1 MRDRFAEVTTDGKTL
16 DGFIKDRT
24 APRSM
29 PPGYQQIDDS
39 ANRACGWSSTASRI
53 VTHTS
58 HKGGTQL
65 RMNLKGWAAIDA
77 TTASSRIECV
87 YFGYPRMCVRHDHRR
102 GGAANGE
109 LLRVSGVDS
118 YMVMPVPLPANWKGY
133 GGYYNFSD
141 HRSGVPG
148 RNVLGGIADQFRP
161 GPASLDAVHGGLQ
174 PYMEVRSSA
183 GSRLGGPA
191 ATVRRVS
198 PSRSNAAPRRWS
210 RRA

>member
-1 MRDRFAEVTTDGKTL
+1 
-16 DGFIKDRT
+16 
-24 APRSM
+24 
-29 PPGYQQIDDS
+29 
-39 ANRACGWSSTASRI
+39 
-53 VTHTS
+53 
-58 HKGGTQL
+58 
-65 RMNLKGWAAIDA
+65 MNLKGWAAIDA

-87 YFGYPRMCVRHDHRR
+87 YFGYSRNVSFDMTTGR

-148 RNVLGGIADQFRP
+148 RNVLGGIADQFQA
-161 GPASLDAVHGGLQ
+161 GPAS
-174 PYMEVRSSA
+174 RSTRCMA
-183 GSRLGGPA
+183 GCSPIWKCAAAPARVLGETCRP
-191 ATVRRVS
+191 TVRRVS

-210 RRA
+210 RRLA